1 MLGIETPE
9 PVPDSRNAVSPHFFH
24 DPRRADGL
32 SPRWS
37 AQAQISNGNTYTIGG
52 IEEDVTGAD
61 AVQARQT
68 AIREARQKAVK
79 LLVERMVSPEDR
91 AKVPQVRRAAARQH
105 GARRRVPRERTAGN
119 RYSATLA
126 WCSAPSR

>member
-1 MLGIETPE
+1 MP
-9 PVPDSRNAVSPHFFH
+9 
-24 DPRRADGL
+24 
-32 SPRWS
+32 S
-37 AQAQISNGNTYTIGG
+37 ARIFSTILVVLTACAPCSSWAQISNGNTFTIGG

-91 AKVPQVRRAAARQH
+91 A
-105 GARRRVPRERTAGN
+105 
-119 RYSATLA
+119 
-126 WCSAPSR
+126 